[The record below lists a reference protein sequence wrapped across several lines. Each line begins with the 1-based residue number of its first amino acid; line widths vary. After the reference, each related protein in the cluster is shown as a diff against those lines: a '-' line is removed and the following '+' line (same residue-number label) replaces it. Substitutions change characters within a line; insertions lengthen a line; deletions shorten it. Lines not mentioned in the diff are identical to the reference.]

1 MHINIVKAGS
11 AHQGFDDVILPLYYA
26 LGRLGHKVDVTRNT
40 YSAHGLNIIFG
51 AHEFEEFPLG
61 NIPADSI
68 IYNLEQVTPGSL
80 AMRPHYLEAL
90 SRYAVWDYSLRNVEI
105 LRAAGLKNVCHA
117 PCGYVPEMIRL
128 DPDYPKDIDV
138 LLYGVF
144 NERRAAVLEE
154 LRKRGIN
161 AVGRD
166 RLFGADRDFLI
177 ARSKMILNV
186 HYYLPGI
193 LEIIRLGYL
202 LANRKLVVSERNP
215 DTHVP
220 DEYEDTCIFCPYDKL
235 ADSIAMLLGKEEL
248 CQKQAQRGF
257 ELFSAN
263 SYVDILARILG
274 RATHAA
280 SSAPAVELP
289 RKLNAGSGKDFKL
302 DCLNIDISPC
312 WNPDI
317 VLDLGAP
324 LDSAKTHE
332 SRRFGAVRLAP
343 GAFERITAN
352 DVIEHI
358 PDVPQAMR
366 NFLDLLTEGGE
377 LHLNVPYDLSL
388 GAWQDP
394 THRHAFNENSWLYY
408 TDWAWY
414 LGWREHRFELKE
426 LTYILSP
433 WGQRL
438 KEEGRGLEELL
449 RTARAVDFM
458 AVVLRKRKATEA
470 EIEEGDHRSRA
481 YYKNA
486 VGEWKTV
493 YTCPRQK
500 NKNGLPK

>member
-11 AHQGFDDVILPLYYA
+11 AHQGFDDAILPLYYA
-26 LGRLGHKVDVTRNT
+26 LSRLGHKTDITRDIC
-40 YSAHGLNIIFG
+40 SAGRLNIIFG
-51 AHEFEEFPLG
+51 AHELEEFCLE

-80 AMRPHYLEAL
+80 AMRQRYLEAL

-105 LRAAGLKNVCHA
+105 LQAAGLRSVNHV
-117 PCGYVPEMIRL
+117 PCGYAPEMTRL

-144 NERRAAVLEE
+144 NERRIAVLED
-154 LRKRGIN
+154 LRSRGIN

-166 RLFGADRDFLI
+166 RLFGAERDFFI
-177 ARSKMILNV
+177 ARSKIILNV

-193 LEIIRLGYL
+193 LEVIRLGYL

-220 DEYEDTCIFCPYDKL
+220 GEYEDTCIFCPYDKL

-248 CQKQAQRGF
+248 CRRQAQRGF

-263 SYVDILARILG
+263 PYEDILAQVLG
-274 RATHAA
+274 RAAHAA
-280 SSAPAVELP
+280 APGKALAPAAELP
-289 RKLNAGSGKDFKL
+289 RKINAGSGKSFKP
-302 DCLNIDISPC
+302 DYLNIDISPK

-324 LDSAKTHE
+324 LDGAADRHT
-332 SRRFGAVRLAP
+332 RRFGAVRLAP
-343 GAFERITAN
+343 GAFERIDAK

-366 NFLDLLTEGGE
+366 NFLDLLAEGGE

-408 TDWAWY
+408 TEWAWY

-433 WGQRL
+433 WGQQL
-438 KEEGRGLEELL
+438 QKDGRSLQDLL

-458 AVVLRKRKATEA
+458 SVVLRKRKATEA
-470 EIEEGDHRSRA
+470 EIEECDRRSRA
-481 YYKNA
+481 YYKDA
-486 VGEWKTV
+486 VGEWKT
-493 YTCPRQK
+493 
-500 NKNGLPK
+500 

>member
-11 AHQGFDDVILPLYYA
+11 AHQGFDDAILPLYYA
-26 LGRLGHKVDVTRNT
+26 LGCLGHKVDITRNVC
-40 YSAHGLNIIFG
+40 SADRLNIIFG
-51 AHEFEEFPLG
+51 AHELDEFPLE
-61 NIPADSI
+61 NIPVDSI
-68 IYNLEQVTPGSL
+68 IYNFEQVTPGSL
-80 AMRPHYLEAL
+80 AMRQSYLEAL

-105 LRAAGLKNVCHA
+105 LQAAGLKNVCHA
-117 PCGYVPEMIRL
+117 PCGYVPEMTRL

-144 NERRAAVLEE
+144 NERRVAVLEE
-154 LRKRGIN
+154 LRRRGIN

-166 RLFGADRDFLI
+166 RLFGAERDFFI
-177 ARSKMILNV
+177 ARSKIILNV

-193 LEIIRLGYL
+193 LEVIRLGYL

-220 DEYEDTCIFCPYDKL
+220 GEYEGACIFCPYEQL

-248 CQKQAQRGF
+248 CGKQAQRGF
-257 ELFSAN
+257 DLFSGNA
-263 SYVDILARILG
+263 YADTLAQILG

-280 SSAPAVELP
+280 AIFPAATFPTADPVAELP
-289 RKLNAGSGKDFKL
+289 RKLNAGSGKDFKP
-302 DCLNIDISPC
+302 DCLNIDISPQ

-317 VLDLGAP
+317 VLDLGVP
-324 LDSAKTHE
+324 LDSAKTHDT
-332 SRRFGAVRLAP
+332 RRFGVVRLAP
-343 GAFERITAN
+343 GAFERIYAN

-366 NFLDLLTEGGE
+366 NFLDLLAEGGE

-426 LTYILSP
+426 LVYILSP

-438 KEEGRGLEELL
+438 KEEGRSLEELL

-458 AVVLRKRKATEA
+458 SVVLRKRKATEA
-470 EIEEGDHRSRA
+470 EIEECDRRSRA
-481 YYKNA
+481 YYKGA
-486 VGEWKTV
+486 VGEWKT
-493 YTCPRQK
+493 
-500 NKNGLPK
+500 